1 MPPLVDPTQQ
11 TMKLQILIGLLL
23 VPAFA
28 ASCANTDETRT
39 ATESAAQ
46 PNAPKVV
53 FELPGM
59 T

>member
-1 MPPLVDPTQQ
+1 MRNQL
-11 TMKLQILIGLLL
+11 LIGLLL